1 MERVFERHTPQSEGG
16 KKERDEEP
24 DDHAL
29 GRSRGGWGTKIHMV
43 VDGRGTPLAALL
55 SPGQTHDS
63 KMFGQVFD
71 AQESLVIRH
80 LGEPDALAADKAY
93 GSRAIREMIT
103 EAGIEV
109 VIPKKSNEAPDP
121 KFSRNLYRQRNVVER
136 SFGWLKESRRI
147 VTRFEKLAVSY
158 LAMVHLAI
166 ILKYFRVLGI

>member
-1 MERVFERHTPQSEGG
+1 MEPVSERHTPQSEGE

-43 VDGRGTPLAALL
+43 VDGNGVPLAALL

-63 KMFGQVFD
+63 KMFAPVFD

-80 LGEPDALAADKAY
+80 LGEPEALAADKAY
-93 GSRAIREMIT
+93 GSRAIRQMIK

-109 VIPKKSNEAPDP
+109 VIPKKSNETPDP
-121 KFSRNLYRQRNVVER
+121 NFREDLYRERNVVER

-158 LAMVHLAI
+158 LAMVHLAFV
-166 ILKYFRVLGI
+166 LKYFRVLGI

>member
-1 MERVFERHTPQSEGG
+1 MVAVSERHTQQSEGE

-24 DDHAL
+24 NDHAL

-43 VDGRGTPLAALL
+43 VDGHGVPLAVLL

-63 KMFGQVFD
+63 KMFAPVFD

-80 LGEPDALAADKAY
+80 LGEPEALAADKAY
-93 GSRAIREMIT
+93 GSKAIREMIT

-121 KFSRNLYRQRNVVER
+121 TFNKVLYRQRNVVER

-158 LAMVHLAI
+158 LAMVNLAI